1 MAVPFLHADKDQTLS
16 SYSRNHDTFY
26 QCEVFIHLQ
35 ANVQETI
42 VLLVTE
48 LQDVCPHTLHPTKTL
63 RQLVQVQRKH
73 VHGKSA
79 SPYFMLFESCHKS
92 SKGIWTKSEMNEK
105 MKQKL

>member
-16 SYSRNHDTFY
+16 SYSRNHDNFY

-48 LQDVCPHTLHPTKTL
+48 LQDVSLRTLHPTKTP

-73 VHGKSA
+73 MCMGSLQAHTSCCLNLAINHQK
-79 SPYFMLFESCHKS
+79 ESGLKV
-92 SKGIWTKSEMNEK
+92 K
-105 MKQKL
+105 